1 MEHPLE
7 IIKKAALNG
16 VLDYKASNTPEQI
29 RIRVHQQLERIEQE
43 VVLSLLGLTGKWGKI
58 ELDSNPDSPVR
69 KKLIGQKELFIEEF
83 FKDLDFT
90 KLLTPTMKKQL
101 FAEARRYFY
110 ECVDSSVR
118 HLVRERASELAEEV
132 AKELL
137 PKIDVSKE
145 IALLKLLGTENE
157 SHT

>member
-16 VLDYKASNTPEQI
+16 VLEYKASNTPEQI

-69 KKLIGQKELFIEEF
+69 KKLIGQKELFIE
-83 FKDLDFT
+83 
-90 KLLTPTMKKQL
+90 
-101 FAEARRYFY
+101 
-110 ECVDSSVR
+110 
-118 HLVRERASELAEEV
+118 
-132 AKELL
+132 
-137 PKIDVSKE
+137 
-145 IALLKLLGTENE
+145 
-157 SHT
+157 